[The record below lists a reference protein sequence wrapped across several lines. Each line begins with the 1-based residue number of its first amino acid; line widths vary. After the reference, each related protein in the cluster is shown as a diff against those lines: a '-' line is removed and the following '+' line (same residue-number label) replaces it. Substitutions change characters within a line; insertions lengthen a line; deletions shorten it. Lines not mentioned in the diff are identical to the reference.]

1 MNTTRYF
8 MLLGATLLSIA
19 NANDAFAE
27 NDLSVDMRIQTV
39 YNEDSS
45 YDGFSDYER
54 MLTFH
59 LAVGHELAA
68 VPGLRASIAYQKSMP
83 VHDGNR
89 FSGDLE
95 LDWQQYHF
103 LALIDWGPTL
113 WEIFRPYVRLGGGY
127 ALNTLTATTPEHSFH
142 DWAHDIGYTGSVGF
156 EALLGGKKLRENLGL
171 SFAILGQFGYQGQT
185 GADFGELSID
195 EDTLGEDDPWSRA
208 DLSVGTLNTSGLFWD
223 LGFGVRLAF

>member
-8 MLLGATLLSIA
+8 MLLGATLLSILSA
-19 NANDAFAE
+19 GDAFAE
-27 NDLSVDMRIQTV
+27 NDLTVDIRIQTA
-39 YNEDSS
+39 YNEDRS
-45 YDGFSDYER
+45 YDAFSDGDT
-54 MLTFH
+54 LSTFH

-68 VPGLRASIAYQKSMP
+68 IPGLRTSIAYQVRMP
-83 VHDGNR
+83 DHDGSR

-103 LALIDWGPTL
+103 LGLVDWGPTL
-113 WEIFRPYVRLGGGY
+113 WEIFRPYARLGGGY
-127 ALNTLTATTPEHSFH
+127 ALNTLTATTPERHFN
-142 DWAHDIGYTGSVGF
+142 DKTHDIAYTGSVGF
-156 EALLGGKKLRENLGL
+156 EALLGGKKLGDSLGI

-185 GADFGELSID
+185 GADFGELSRD

-223 LGFGVRLAF
+223 LGLGIRFDF